1 MRKSY
6 HITPLSVAKYDIM
19 LKTLY
24 RALYVEY
31 HRIVYTS
38 VPLLWPYSYMCLW
51 NNVWC
56 YPGITLAVL
65 VANYVS

>member
-38 VPLLWPYSYMCLW
+38 VPLLWL
-51 NNVWC
+51 NQNVATC
-56 YPGITLAVL
+56 VSGIMYGAILA
-65 VANYVS
+65 

>member
-6 HITPLSVAKYDIM
+6 HITPLSVAKYDVM

-38 VPLLWPYSYMCLW
+38 VGTTSYMCQW

-56 YPGITLAVL
+56 YPGITLAV
-65 VANYVS
+65 

>member
-19 LKTLY
+19 LKALY

-38 VPLLWPYSYMCLW
+38 ALAQPEHIIATCVS
-51 NNVWC
+51 
-56 YPGITLAVL
+56 GIMYGAILA
-65 VANYVS
+65 